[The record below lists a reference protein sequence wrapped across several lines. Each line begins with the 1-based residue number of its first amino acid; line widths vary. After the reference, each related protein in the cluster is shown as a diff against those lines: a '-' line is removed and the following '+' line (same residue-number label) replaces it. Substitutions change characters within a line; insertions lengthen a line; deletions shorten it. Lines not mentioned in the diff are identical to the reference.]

1 MEEVDYLVLGGGSG
15 GCVVAGRL
23 SEDPNLRVCLVEA
36 GDKGDSW
43 VVRTPLAGALMAPVP
58 FHNWAY
64 STVPQPGLGGRVG
77 YQPRGRTLGG
87 SSAINAMVYT
97 RGHASDYDRWAA
109 LGNPGWGY
117 ADVLPYFRK
126 SENNEAFENEFHGRG
141 GPLNVADS
149 RTGNPFQNYFLDAAR
164 EAGLPMAEDFNG
176 ASQEGCG
183 IYQVTQVNGERC
195 SAARA
200 YIHPH
205 LATRKNLAVL
215 TGARALRLLF
225 EGKRAVGAEVAL
237 SGGERRVIRARRE
250 VVLAMGA
257 FGSPQIL
264 MLSGVGD
271 SARVKRAGVE
281 PIHHLPGVG
290 ENLHDH
296 PDVVLGYRSGSRDL
310 LGISFGGGLRL
321 AREILRYRRE
331 RRGMATSNFAEVGG
345 FLKTRPELDAPDV
358 QLHFVVAM
366 VDDHARRQH
375 LGHGLTC
382 HVCVLRPKSRGALRL
397 AGPDPFAEPL
407 IDPNFLGEAED
418 VETLVAGF
426 KLTRRIMEA
435 PALRAHWRREMWSEN
450 ARGDD
455 EIRALLR
462 RRVDTVYHPVGT
474 CAMGPDS
481 SRAVVDAQLRVHG
494 LQGLRVADAS
504 VMPEIVAGNTN
515 APTIMIAEKAVDLMR
530 KG

>member
-1 MEEVDYLVLGGGSG
+1 MEEFDYLVLGGGSG

-23 SEDPNLRVCLVEA
+23 SEDPNLRVALVEA

-58 FHNWAY
+58 FHNWAF
-64 STVPQPGLGGRVG
+64 STVPQPGLNGRRG

-109 LGNPGWGY
+109 LGNPGWSY
-117 ADVLPYFRK
+117 QDVLPYFRR
-126 SENNEAFENEFHGRG
+126 SEHNEAFDDAFHGRG
-141 GPLNVADS
+141 GPLNVAAS
-149 RTGNPFQNYFLDAAR
+149 RTDNPFHAFFLDAAR
-164 EAGLPMAEDFNG
+164 QTGHPLVEDFNG

-183 IYQVTQVNGERC
+183 LYQVTQINGERC

-200 YIHPH
+200 YVHPH

-215 TGARALRLLF
+215 TGARALRLVF
-225 EGKRAVGAEVAL
+225 EGKRAVGAELAL
-237 SGGERRVIRARRE
+237 AGGERRVLRARRE
-250 VVLAMGA
+250 IVLAMGA
-257 FGSPQIL
+257 FGTPHIL

-271 SARVKRAGVE
+271 ATRLVAAGVA

-296 PDVVLGYRSGSRDL
+296 PDVVLGYRSASRDL
-310 LGISFGGGLRL
+310 LGISLGGGMRL

-331 RRGMATSNFAEVGG
+331 RRGMVASNFAEAGG
-345 FLKTRPELDAPDV
+345 FLKTRPDLAAPDV

-375 LGHGLTC
+375 LGHGMTC

-397 AGPDPFAEPL
+397 AGPDPLAAPL
-407 IDPNFLGEAED
+407 IDPNFLGDAED
-418 VETLVAGF
+418 LETLVAGF

-435 PALRAHWRREMWSEN
+435 PALRAHWSREMWSEGL
-450 ARGDD
+450 RGDD
-455 EIRALLR
+455 DIRAFLR

-474 CAMGPDS
+474 CAMGPD
-481 SRAVVDAQLRVHG
+481 RANAVVDSRLRVHG
-494 LQGLRVADAS
+494 LEGLRVADAS

-515 APTIMIAEKAVDLMR
+515 APTIMIAEKAVDFIR
-530 KG
+530 AG